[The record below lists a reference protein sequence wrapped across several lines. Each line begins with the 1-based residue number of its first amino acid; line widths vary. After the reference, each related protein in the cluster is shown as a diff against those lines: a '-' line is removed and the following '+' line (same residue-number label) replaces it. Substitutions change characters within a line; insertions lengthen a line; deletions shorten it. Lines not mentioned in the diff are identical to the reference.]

1 MTIEF
6 NEDFIKAQQLITET
20 NDNIFITGKA
30 GTGKTT
36 FLKECIKK
44 CGKKTVILAPTGVA
58 ALNSGGETIHSFFKF
73 KTDIT
78 LAKISKKKK
87 QEMYKNI
94 DTIVIDEA
102 SMLRADLLDC
112 IDKFLRL
119 NGRISKLPF
128 GGAQMVFIGDLHQLP
143 PVVTA
148 DEQYLFKGYYDSPY
162 FFSAKSLQDTFCHI
176 IEFKKIYRQVDN
188 EFIDVLN
195 AVRNNSVN
203 DRTME
208 VLNKRVGKNF
218 VNKKLSVYLTT
229 TNRSA
234 EAYNEKYLQKLPGE
248 TNIFTAETE
257 DIENTVNFPVN
268 YQLKLKVGAQVMMLN
283 NDSGGRWVNGTLGII
298 KSIVKSLKSDTDIIY
313 VQMETGKTEEVE
325 PYKWELFKYKWNEE
339 LKQIDTEKAGS
350 FSQYPLKLAW
360 AVTIHKSQGK
370 TFDNVMIDLGCGAFA
385 PGQLYVALSRCKT
398 INGIS
403 LIRPVRKS
411 DVLVDDKIGQLLKNR
426 ERINYLTDPKY
437 KLV

>member
-1 MTIEF
+1 
-6 NEDFIKAQQLITET
+6 
-20 NDNIFITGKA
+20 
-30 GTGKTT
+30 
-36 FLKECIKK
+36 
-44 CGKKTVILAPTGVA
+44 
-58 ALNSGGETIHSFFKF
+58 
-73 KTDIT
+73 
-78 LAKISKKKK
+78 
-87 QEMYKNI
+87 
-94 DTIVIDEA
+94 
-102 SMLRADLLDC
+102 
-112 IDKFLRL
+112 
-119 NGRISKLPF
+119 
-128 GGAQMVFIGDLHQLP
+128 
-143 PVVTA
+143 
-148 DEQYLFKGYYDSPY
+148 
-162 FFSAKSLQDTFCHI
+162 
-176 IEFKKIYRQVDN
+176 
-188 EFIDVLN
+188 
-195 AVRNNSVN
+195 
-203 DRTME
+203 
-208 VLNKRVGKNF
+208 

-234 EAYNEKYLQKLPGE
+234 ETYNEKYLQKLPGE

-283 NDSGGRWVNGTLGII
+283 NDSGNRWVNGTLGII
-298 KSIVKSLKSDTDIIY
+298 KSIIKSLKSDTDIIY

>member
-1 MTIEF
+1 
-6 NEDFIKAQQLITET
+6 
-20 NDNIFITGKA
+20 
-30 GTGKTT
+30 
-36 FLKECIKK
+36 
-44 CGKKTVILAPTGVA
+44 
-58 ALNSGGETIHSFFKF
+58 
-73 KTDIT
+73 
-78 LAKISKKKK
+78 
-87 QEMYKNI
+87 MYKNI

-176 IEFKKIYRQVDN
+176 IEFKKIYRQVDS

-208 VLNKRVGKNF
+208 VLNKRVGKTF

-234 EAYNEKYLQKLPGE
+234 ETYNEKYLQKLPGE

-283 NDSGGRWVNGTLGII
+283 NDSGNRWVNGTLGII
-298 KSIVKSLKSDTDIIY
+298 KSIVQSLKIMTRYILGAD
-313 VQMETGKTEEVE
+313 GNRKTKKVE
-325 PYKWELFKYKWNEE
+325 PYKWELFKYKWNHNI
-339 LKQIDTEKAGS
+339 KTARYGKSRFI
-350 FSQYPLKLAW
+350 SQYS
-360 AVTIHKSQGK
+360 T
-370 TFDNVMIDLGCGAFA
+370 
-385 PGQLYVALSRCKT
+385 
-398 INGIS
+398 
-403 LIRPVRKS
+403 
-411 DVLVDDKIGQLLKNR
+411 
-426 ERINYLTDPKY
+426 
-437 KLV
+437 